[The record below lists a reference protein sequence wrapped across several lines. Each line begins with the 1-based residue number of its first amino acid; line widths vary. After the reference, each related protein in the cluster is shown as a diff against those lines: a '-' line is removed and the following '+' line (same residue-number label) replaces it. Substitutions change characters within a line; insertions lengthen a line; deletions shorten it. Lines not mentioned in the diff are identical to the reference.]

1 MDTYST
7 FIDSDPFE
15 KKEKNYTLAGFWSRF
30 FALIIDGFI
39 VSFANLAVPHN
50 FISSENY
57 SFVHFNYSPL
67 FIAQW
72 LYYALLQSGNMQ
84 ATLGQRLF
92 RIKLISLNGNK
103 VNFGQA
109 TGRFF
114 ASYLSAFLFGIGYLM
129 FFFNDKNQCL
139 HDRLAGTLVIEGVAG

>member
-7 FIDSDPFE
+7 FIDSDSFE
-15 KKEKNYTLAGFWSRF
+15 KEKKNYTLAGFWSRI

-39 VSFANLAVPHN
+39 VSFANIAVLHN
-50 FISSENY
+50 FISSENS

-67 FIAQW
+67 FIVQW
-72 LYYALLQSGNMQ
+72 LYYALLQSSNMQ
-84 ATLGQRLF
+84 ATLGQRICHIELLS
-92 RIKLISLNGNK
+92 IKGNK
-103 VNFGQA
+103 IDFGQA

-129 FFFNDKNQCL
+129 FFFSDKNQCL
-139 HDRLAGTLVIEGVAG
+139 HDKLAGTLVVEGVAG